1 MAQAARPM
9 CLEWDSNPHCTDF
22 EAVSSTSWDTEASF
36 ATELSFSVA
45 ARFPGRQRRPPIHHN
60 IAISWHRPAA
70 SPFARSGARKTF
82 PATAGNREPM
92 ANPADGLQTPAAR
105 PDTTRKREPMP
116 MEIHRQSDPWRPSPF
131 HEESRATVLDAR
143 RFQAEKPVLRPRDLG
158 SFPRLSST
166 RNTATGSRCCR
177 CSTTAGS
184 SWSSSIAF
192 RRAAGPWR
200 FPPAMRKTA
209 AIRSTPRLMLR
220 RKAGHQADE
229 MTQVFLSSTIR
240 AIRRGTPPSSSPAAC
255 ARSSA

>member
-1 MAQAARPM
+1 M

-45 ARFPGRQRRPPIHHN
+45 ARFPGRQRLPPIHHN
-60 IAISWHRPAA
+60 IAISWRRPAA

-82 PATAGNREPM
+82 PATAGNREWM

-131 HEESRATVLDAR
+131 HEESRATVLDTR

-158 SFPRLSST
+158 SFPRFSST
-166 RNTATGSRCCR
+166 RNTATGSD
-177 CSTTAGS
+177 
-184 SWSSSIAF
+184 
-192 RRAAGPWR
+192 AAGARRRPVCHGR
-200 FPPAMRKTA
+200 AVS
-209 AIRSTPRLMLR
+209 RSDAPLDPGDSLR
-220 RKAGHQADE
+220 PCERRRRSG
-229 MTQVFLSSTIR
+229 R
-240 AIRRGTPPSSSPAAC
+240 RRG
-255 ARSSA
+255 